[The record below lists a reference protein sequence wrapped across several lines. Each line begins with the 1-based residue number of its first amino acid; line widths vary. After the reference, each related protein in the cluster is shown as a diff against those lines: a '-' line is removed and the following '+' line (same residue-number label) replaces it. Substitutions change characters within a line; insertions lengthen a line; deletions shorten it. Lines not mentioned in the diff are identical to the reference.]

1 MERAPGRQQSERDS
15 LQRLVSSREKSLMIY
30 KGDEHD
36 WIRKGT
42 TFCWALN
49 VLCVPSV
56 ALLIG

>member
-15 LQRLVSSREKSLMIY
+15 LQRFVSSREKSEMIY
-30 KGDEHD
+30 KGDELD

-56 ALLIG
+56 S